1 LINLKILLPSQ
12 VLMEEKVT
20 KIIAEGAEGYFGLL
34 PGHIDF
40 TTALVPGLLL
50 IFPGKGHEELL
61 AIDQG
66 MLVKRGPDV
75 WISTRNAIRNADL
88 GRAKYLIE
96 EQFKTLDDREKMARS
111 AAAKLE
117 ADIIRR
123 FMEMKKHG

>member
-1 LINLKILLPSQ
+1 MMNLKILLPSQ
-12 VLMEEKVT
+12 VLLEEKVS
-20 KIIAEGAEGYFGLL
+20 KVVAEGAEGYFGIL

-50 IFPGKGHEELL
+50 ISTVKGQEELL

-66 MLVKRGPDV
+66 ILVKKGSEV

-88 GRAKYLIE
+88 GQAKTLIE
-96 EQFKTLDDREKMARS
+96 NQFKTLDDRERMARS
-111 AAAKLE
+111 ATAKLE

-123 FMEMKKHG
+123 FMELKQHG